1 MTPTEW
7 GRLQGFI
14 GYAFVDTNGIDH
26 FSFPAETTRAQQYK
40 QFGNSVTIPVI
51 EELAQFMLDCFTK
64 MNDCQEELI
73 IEMAREKEVFNKRDV
88 MEMLHVSAYN
98 AGYLLKKLVLSGA
111 IELVHRGRYSK
122 YRIKGN

>member
-1 MTPTEW
+1 
-7 GRLQGFI
+7 
-14 GYAFVDTNGIDH
+14 
-26 FSFPAETTRAQQYK
+26 
-40 QFGNSVTIPVI
+40 
-51 EELAQFMLDCFTK
+51 MLDCFTK

-88 MEMLHVSAYN
+88 MEMLHISAYN